1 MALEDLGNLG
11 EFIGGMAVIATLVYL
26 AIQIRQNNKLLRR
39 SAEQT
44 SRSDSTAA
52 IALAAQ
58 SPENAAVY
66 HKGLA
71 DPDALSPEERTH
83 FYLFMAANFYHLH
96 FGHTAYQ
103 DGAQS
108 EDSWKLQLQGLQFFV
123 SRPGVR
129 TWWEQQ
135 GSGLFGPG
143 SDFWHLVDSEWRKY
157 EEPAAQHLS
166 GPRLSMGNDVP

>member
-1 MALEDLGNLG
+1 MTLENLGNLG
-11 EFIGGMAVIATLVYL
+11 EFIGGLAVIATLVYL
-26 AIQIRQNNKLLRR
+26 AVQVRQNTKLLRR

-58 SPENAAVY
+58 SSENAAVY
-66 HKGLA
+66 HRGLA

-83 FYLFMAANFYHLH
+83 FFLFMAANFYHLH
-96 FGHTAYQ
+96 YGHTAYQ

-108 EDSWKLQLQGLQFFV
+108 EDSWKLQLQGVQFFV

-129 TWWEQQ
+129 IWWEQQ
-135 GSGLFGPG
+135 RSQLFGPG
-143 SDFWHLVDSEWRKY
+143 SDFWHLVDSELRKVT
-157 EEPAAQHLS
+157 EPAAQQAAATGS
-166 GPRLSMGNDVP
+166 P

>member
-1 MALEDLGNLG
+1 VTLEDFGNLG
-11 EFIGGMAVIATLVYL
+11 EFIGGLAVIATLVYL
-26 AIQIRQNNKLLRR
+26 AVQIRQNTKLLRR

-58 SPENAAVY
+58 SPENAVVY

-71 DPDALSPEERTH
+71 EPDALSPEERTH

-108 EDSWKLQLQGLQFFV
+108 EDSWRLQLQGLRFFV

-129 TWWEQQ
+129 TWWKEQ
-135 GSGLFGPG
+135 GSRLFGPG
-143 SDFWHLVDSEWRKY
+143 SDFWHLVDSERRKY
-157 EEPAAQHLS
+157 EESAAQQS
-166 GPRLSMGNDVP
+166 DEADAG

>member
-1 MALEDLGNLG
+1 MTLEDLGNVG
-11 EFIGGMAVIATLVYL
+11 EFIGGLAVIATLVYL
-26 AIQIRQNNKLLRR
+26 AVQIRQNTKLLRR

-66 HKGLA
+66 HKGLT

-108 EDSWKLQLQGLQFFV
+108 EHSWKLQLQALHFFV

-135 GSGLFGPG
+135 GSPLFGPE
-143 SDFWHLVDSEWRKY
+143 SDFWRLVDLEWRKY
-157 EEPAAQHLS
+157 EEPAA
-166 GPRLSMGNDVP
+166 